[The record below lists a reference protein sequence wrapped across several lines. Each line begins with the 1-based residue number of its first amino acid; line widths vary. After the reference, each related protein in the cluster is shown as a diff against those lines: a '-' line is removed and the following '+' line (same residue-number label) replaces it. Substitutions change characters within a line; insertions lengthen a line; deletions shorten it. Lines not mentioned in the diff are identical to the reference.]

1 MPVAAPVF
9 LPLPGTRPAQAPSA
23 TGDQDFPPRP
33 AGDALV
39 DRFGRVAADLRL
51 SVTDRCNLRCTY
63 CMPAE
68 GVDWLA
74 RDDLLTAAELV
85 RLAGVAVTALGV
97 RHVRLTGGE
106 PLLRRDLVDIVAGIA
121 ALQPRPR
128 IAMTTNGLGLA
139 RSAADLAAA
148 GLDRVNVSLDTLRPD
163 TFRALARRD
172 RLDQTLAGLAAAA
185 SAGLAPV
192 KVNTVL
198 MRGVNDEQAPELL
211 RFCLAAG
218 YELRFIEQMPLD
230 AGHGWT
236 RATMVTAAEIHDRLS
251 REFRLVADE
260 EPRGSAPAERFAVR
274 SVDGRLQGRVGIV
287 ASVTASFC
295 GACDRTRLTADGQ
308 LRSCLFS
315 HTETDL
321 RAMLRSGADDAEIAE
336 AWRATMWAKPAGH
349 GIDDEVGA
357 GGGIASSGFVQPA
370 RPMSAIGG

>member
-9 LPLPGTRPAQAPSA
+9 LALPAARPGDQARLPTRPAA
-23 TGDQDFPPRP
+23 
-33 AGDALV
+33 AGLV

-85 RLAGVAVTALGV
+85 RLAGIAVRSLGV
-97 RHVRLTGGE
+97 RQVRLTGGE
-106 PLLRRDLVDIVAGIA
+106 PLLRRDLVDVVAGIA
-121 ALQPRPR
+121 ALEPRPR

-139 RSAADLAAA
+139 RTAHALAEA
-148 GLDRVNVSLDTLRPD
+148 GLDRVNVSLDTLRPE

-172 RLDQTLAGLAAAA
+172 RLQDTLAGMAAAA
-185 SAGLAPV
+185 DAGLTPV
-192 KVNTVL
+192 KVNAVL
-198 MRGVNDEQAPELL
+198 MRGVNDEEAPELL

-236 RATMVTAAEIHDRLS
+236 RSTMVTAAEIRERLS
-251 REFRLVADE
+251 REFVLEADDV
-260 EPRGSAPAERFAVR
+260 PRGPAPAERFRVA
-274 SVDGRLQGRVGIV
+274 SADGLLRGRVGIV

-321 RAMLRSGADDAEIAE
+321 RAMLRSGADDAEIAD

-349 GIDDEVGA
+349 GIDDEA
-357 GGGIASSGFVQPA
+357 GDAGGIASAGFVQPA